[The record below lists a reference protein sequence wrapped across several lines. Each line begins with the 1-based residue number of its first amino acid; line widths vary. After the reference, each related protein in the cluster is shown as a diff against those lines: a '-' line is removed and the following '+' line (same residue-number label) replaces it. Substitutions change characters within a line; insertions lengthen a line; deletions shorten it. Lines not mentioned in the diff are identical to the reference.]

1 MILEF
6 YIITLWRVE
15 IGQTDEEFQ
24 ADIKTELLQAT
35 FFPKC
40 FDTWDF

>member
-15 IGQTDEEFQ
+15 IGQTDKEFQ
-24 ADIKTELLQAT
+24 ADIKTITAGHILR
-35 FFPKC
+35 
-40 FDTWDF
+40 